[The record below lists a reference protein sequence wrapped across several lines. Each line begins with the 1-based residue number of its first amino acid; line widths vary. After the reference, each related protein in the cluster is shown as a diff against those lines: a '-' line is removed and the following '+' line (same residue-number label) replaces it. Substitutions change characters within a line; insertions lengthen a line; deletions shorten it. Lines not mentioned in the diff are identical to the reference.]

1 MSSFSNESNMMRR
14 FSSGFN
20 LIMIGIIL
28 IAIAFIILF
37 FLPSLVS
44 LRLNLLISLLVNQR
58 GSVITDSPEIIT
70 LRRII
75 AGSHLLQNTY
85 LFLTGIVLLAA
96 GLFKQT
102 NR

>member
-1 MSSFSNESNMMRR
+1 MLRR
-14 FSSGFN
+14 FSSSSN
-20 LIMIGIIL
+20 LVTIGIVL
-28 IAIAFIILF
+28 IAIAFILLF

-44 LRLNLLISLLVNQR
+44 LRLNLLISSLVNQR
-58 GSVITDSPEIIT
+58 GSVITDSPEIVA

-75 AGSHLLQNTY
+75 ADSYLLQNAY

>member
-1 MSSFSNESNMMRR
+1 MLRR
-14 FSSGFN
+14 FSFSSN
-20 LIMIGIIL
+20 LVMIGIKM

-58 GSVITDSPEIIT
+58 GSVLTDSPEIIA
-70 LRRII
+70 LRKII
-75 AGSHLLQNTY
+75 ADSYLLQNAY
-85 LFLTGIVLLAA
+85 LLLTGIVLLAA

>member
-1 MSSFSNESNMMRR
+1 MMRR
-14 FSSGFN
+14 FSSSSN
-20 LIMIGIIL
+20 LIRIGIIL
-28 IAIAFIILF
+28 IAIACIILF

-44 LRLNLLISLLVNQR
+44 LRLNLLISSLVNQR
-58 GSVITDSPEIIT
+58 GRVITDSPEIIT

-75 AGSHLLQNTY
+75 ADSYLLQNAY